1 MAADN
6 IREIFKTDTVGEFMN
21 KCNWNFGII
30 SRIGGPRGLQG
41 ERGETGARGRRGA
54 MIHTVNEPDEMM
66 DYMDVETA
74 SEILSTLD
82 VEETENME
90 DGDVVFFKN
99 GWVCEIGIED
109 GEIVAREPVFP
120 IIGPQGPQGEPGA
133 SGDTDG
139 FFKQVY
145 QSEINPCIL
154 LRNRLPLVIN
164 NNIYLP
170 ANDSKNIIFA
180 DISTQDN
187 NIEIENKGQI
197 GFNENAINVETSDKI
212 NIRTSGANGQIDIK
226 TTQSNGTIKFI
237 VGNDIMDVK
246 SDGLTLYKNITL
258 HENIIFTSN
267 TGKIK
272 RGTNEISLYNDK
284 TTFNKNITLS
294 SGNSITEIGPG
305 TIQTQAIAISD
316 SNNISTATNFSL
328 LLPTGILL
336 FTPQTISS
344 IGNTSGYF
352 SIMAN
357 GGSSRIKMMSASTT
371 FEKPIIIPGSS
382 SLKFT
387 NRYYTTNNTNETNTG
402 NFGQMD
408 FSTDAINILYNTN
421 SATTPITNRI
431 IVKNDRTTF
440 YKPIE
445 ISVISANQPTVTPGV
460 PNDYQNRT
468 TKIEYKYN
476 QSDGSYL
483 NIDKPVKAVVNGESV
498 FLGVPAYT
506 MMTYPDTLPAPQ
518 GWERFEGNLILFTDN
533 MSYLYVNTNVYN
545 DSDDDFY
552 VYYNNNDNNN
562 HIDSHYRITA
572 VNVLPSNFV
581 NQPSNAKNIGYNSTP
596 KDTVN
601 SKTSISELLNMST
614 VIEVN
619 DYDAIIAYANN
630 NGKGT
635 PGSGNT
641 PSTIPKYEKLLRKMF
656 RDRTTNVFNYGVGII
671 TSDDYSGLFFPMPVA
686 PTGFTYIF
694 KTA

>member
-6 IREIFKTDTVGEFMN
+6 IREIFRTDTVGEFMD

-82 VEETENME
+82 VGETENME

-154 LRNRLPLVIN
+154 LKNRLPLVIN

-170 ANDSKNIIFA
+170 ANDSKNIVFA

-212 NIRTSGANGQIDIK
+212 NIKTSGTNGQIDIK
-226 TTQSNGTIKFI
+226 TTQSNGTIKFS

-267 TGKIK
+267 PGKIK
-272 RGTNEISLYNDK
+272 RGTNEISLYDSK
-284 TTFNKNITLS
+284 TTFNKDIEFVGSGKIKRGNNEITLYTDKTQFNKPIWS
-294 SGNSITEIGPG
+294 DSITSQFNQFRFNNSVVGAMGTYSNNGLMIYNQGNAFVIGSQANAPYSSIVFSERDDNTMNG
-305 TIQTQAIAISD
+305 LIFTSKDFSEFIYDWSINNSNSTIIFQDKNLDNLHIIKYNGNNTTNIITIQDDLTV
-316 SNNISTATNFSL
+316 F
-328 LLPTGILL
+328 
-336 FTPQTISS
+336 QT
-344 IGNTSGYF
+344 
-352 SIMAN
+352 
-357 GGSSRIKMMSASTT
+357 
-371 FEKPIIIPGSS
+371 
-382 SLKFT
+382 
-387 NRYYTTNNTNETNTG
+387 
-402 NFGQMD
+402 
-408 FSTDAINILYNTN
+408 
-421 SATTPITNRI
+421 
-431 IVKNDRTTF
+431 
-440 YKPIE
+440 
-445 ISVISANQPTVTPGV
+445 
-460 PNDYQNRT
+460 
-468 TKIEYKYN
+468 
-476 QSDGSYL
+476 
-483 NIDKPVKAVVNGESV
+483 PVKAKVNGELV
-498 FLGVPAYT
+498 YLGVPTYT

-533 MSYLYVNTNVYN
+533 QSHLHVDTNVYN
-545 DSDDDFY
+545 DDDNNDFY
-552 VYYNNNDNNN
+552 VYYNNNDD
-562 HIDSHYRITA
+562 IEGHYLITA
-572 VNVLPSNFV
+572 VNVLPPDFT
-581 NQPSNAKNIGYNSTP
+581 NQSSNAKNIVYNSTP
-596 KDTVN
+596 KNTVN
-601 SKTSISELLNMST
+601 SITSTSELLNMST
-614 VIEVN
+614 AIEVN

-656 RDRTTNVFNYGVGII
+656 RNRTTNVFNYGVGII
-671 TSDDYSGLFFPMPVA
+671 SSDDYSGLFFPMPVA